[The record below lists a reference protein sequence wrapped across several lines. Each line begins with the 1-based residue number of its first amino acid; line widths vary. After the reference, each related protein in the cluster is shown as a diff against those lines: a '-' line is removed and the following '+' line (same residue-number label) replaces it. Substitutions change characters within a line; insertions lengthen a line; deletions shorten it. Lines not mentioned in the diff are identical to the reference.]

1 MARSKN
7 PVNSRPQKSRAH
19 VYIALI
25 IISIATLI
33 VMIPSVFEWLRV
45 NSLEIIIIIRKDY
58 SNAKLDKAMDLMSAM
73 GDKYG
78 IFLSLCFALAVLNT
92 NNYLLLV
99 GVSSFGVA
107 VNILVKMMIR
117 DARPYFY
124 STDFKP
130 VS

>member
-1 MARSKN
+1 MAPSKN
-7 PVNSRPQKSRAH
+7 PVNSLPQKSRAH

>member
-1 MARSKN
+1 MAPSKN
-7 PVNSRPQKSRAH
+7 PVNSQPQKPRAH